1 MFLLVVAAVMSWSF
15 FGNDPNDDPVAGA
28 EAIQGLCAAT
38 EAAAEGRDDEVS
50 ALFADRAHQQLHDL
64 AAAVA
69 KRDRAMAGRLLE
81 VKQEVEAD
89 LEDGRRPRFGPLV
102 AAAREAAAILGP
114 SPGDCARTGAGS

>member
-1 MFLLVVAAVMSWSF
+1 MSWSF
-15 FGNDPNDDPVAGA
+15 FGNDTNDVPVAGA
-28 EAIQGLCAAT
+28 EAIEGLCAAT

-50 ALFADRAHQQLHDL
+50 ALFADGAHQQLHDL

-89 LEDGRRPRFGPLV
+89 LQDGRRPTFGPLV
-102 AAAREAAAILGP
+102 ATTREAAAILGP
-114 SPGDCARTGAGS
+114 DPGACARTGAGS